1 MKTPSISEKRV
12 VFGSTEVCSS
22 FRNRTR
28 FPLQFF
34 SGACAGKKISTA
46 IGAKTPGSSFA
57 RKALVR
63 NKKNCSTQSQR
74 FLCTGLNTP

>member
-1 MKTPSISEKRV
+1 M

-22 FRNRTR
+22 FRKRTR

-46 IGAKTPGSSFA
+46 IGARTREVLLPEK
-57 RKALVR
+57 VWYEI
-63 NKKNCSTQSQR
+63 KKILFNAVAKISRYR
-74 FLCTGLNTP
+74 FEHSLGLRLKSNV